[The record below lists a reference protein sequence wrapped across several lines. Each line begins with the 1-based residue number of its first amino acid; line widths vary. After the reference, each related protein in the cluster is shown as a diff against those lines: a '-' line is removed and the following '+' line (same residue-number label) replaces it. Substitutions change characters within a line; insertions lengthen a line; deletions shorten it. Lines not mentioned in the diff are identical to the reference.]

1 MSNNENNFILIIKDT
16 NKECPLKTNYFSLL
30 FLSIMDIFSVM
41 YFLIITFLKDKF
53 DKVIYIIILNLSL
66 IYLLFS
72 IFYLIKFRKYY
83 KDRKEINNIISQKQV
98 RIYKKVTKFL
108 MILGILIG
116 VLFFFSKFIYILVN
130 DKFIPSCDEIESKK
144 RLDDF
149 LKLKICKE
157 NKCYNTKSN
166 YINNDDKIYNYN
178 YLCNFRISQYLNK
191 DYAGDTQVEC
201 VSLPKI
207 RKNNINSSLTSLNI
221 FYRERNSTVSK
232 NIYSFLLSCDYDFNK
247 YLYICN
253 SNNELNNIKNFS
265 IINNYNEIDA
275 NYTNSENSENI
286 KVEECITLFNFL
298 LYIFLNLI
306 ILFTMPI
313 KIDICYNE
321 SKRFEIIK
329 RQIHPNRLRVNNL
342 NDNNDYINNSLDANE
357 NNISISTEN
366 SSENSSQSNNLS
378 RNEPIENNNIFG
390 VVIQN

>member
-1 MSNNENNFILIIKDT
+1 M
-16 NKECPLKTNYFSLL
+16 
-30 FLSIMDIFSVM
+30 
-41 YFLIITFLKDKF
+41 
-53 DKVIYIIILNLSL
+53 
-66 IYLLFS
+66 
-72 IFYLIKFRKYY
+72 
-83 KDRKEINNIISQKQV
+83 
-98 RIYKKVTKFL
+98 
-108 MILGILIG
+108 
-116 VLFFFSKFIYILVN
+116 
-130 DKFIPSCDEIESKK
+130 
-144 RLDDF
+144 
-149 LKLKICKE
+149 
-157 NKCYNTKSN
+157 
-166 YINNDDKIYNYN
+166 
-178 YLCNFRISQYLNK
+178 NK

>member
-1 MSNNENNFILIIKDT
+1 
-16 NKECPLKTNYFSLL
+16 
-30 FLSIMDIFSVM
+30 M
-41 YFLIITFLKDKF
+41 YFIIITFLKEKIDKI
-53 DKVIYIIILNLSL
+53 IYIIILNLSL

-83 KDRKEINNIISQKQV
+83 KDRKEINNIISQNQV
-98 RIYKKVTKFL
+98 KIYQKVTKSL

-116 VLFFFSKFIYILVN
+116 VLFFFSLFIYIFVN
-130 DKFIPSCDEIESKK
+130 DKFMPSCDEIESKK
-144 RLDDF
+144 RFDDL
-149 LKLKICKE
+149 LKLKICKD

-166 YINNDDKIYNYN
+166 YINNNDKIYNYN

-191 DYAGDTQVEC
+191 DYDGDTQVEC